1 MDKVKEGIKR
11 CILIACKGV
20 VNMKKFFK
28 RIRLIFKIKKFFP
41 FLIEFFTSTTV
52 PLKKKVTSLGLIIGY
67 FLLPFD
73 MIPDFFTLIGVVDD
87 VGVLLIVFQQIIK
100 MAPAEL
106 KDKHDLKV

>member
-11 CILIACKGV
+11 CILISCKGV

-52 PLKKKVTSLGLIIGY
+52 PLKKKFTSLGLIIGY

-106 KDKHDLKV
+106 KDKHDFKV